1 MGTSQMWEPLT
12 TTYVSTQVSDQ
23 IQNLIGTK
31 RLKPGDR
38 LPAEREL
45 AHLLHVSRASVREAF
60 KSLQAQGV
68 VDIRHGQ
75 GVFVAEPHA
84 AASLRAALIQREIG
98 VEELYAMRE
107 VLELPAVEWAA
118 QRRDPDGMA
127 ELTEAFSALDA
138 CAYAEEIDF
147 ERMRMLDTAFH
158 LSTVSAAGNQFL
170 QQTTIVLHE
179 ILAAG
184 MATTLRA
191 PGRVEKSRVDHRLI
205 YEAIIAGDAEEA
217 RRVAKEHI
225 DAARETAMSRVASAE
240 AAGIERETENPQP

>member
-1 MGTSQMWEPLT
+1 MWEPLST
-12 TTYVSTQVSDQ
+12 SYVSTQVSER
-23 IQNLIGTK
+23 IQGLIGTK

-45 AHLLHVSRASVREAF
+45 AHLLHVSRPSVREAF

-75 GVFVAEPHA
+75 GVFVAEPQA
-84 AASLRAALIQREIG
+84 AVSLRAALIRREIG
-98 VEELYAMRE
+98 VEELFAMRE

-118 QRRDPDGMA
+118 QRRDPDGL
-127 ELTEAFSALDA
+127 EEVRRAFTALDD
-138 CAYAEEIDF
+138 YSHVDEIDF
-147 ERMRMLDTAFH
+147 EHLRTLDTGFH
-158 LSTVSAAGNQFL
+158 LSIVSAAGNRFL

-191 PGRVEKSRVDHRLI
+191 PGRVEKSRVDHRRI
-205 YEAIIAGDAEEA
+205 YRAIIAGDA
-217 RRVAKEHI
+217 
-225 DAARETAMSRVASAE
+225 DAARRAAQAHIDGARE
-240 AAGIERETENPQP
+240 AARSRIAAADALEAEESVIAES